1 MWELR
6 PWDWH
11 CSRWALELIKK
22 IVKLYEKHNIKIFFR
37 LDSWFAIPE
46 IYEYLEQENIWYT
59 IKLKSNSC
67 ITKIAEKLALEK
79 KIKPWENKIFEFEY
93 SAGSWKQRRRIICSL
108 DWIEKET
115 KESKKDKKNKK
126 WAKQFSLFPNYSFI
140 VTNDKKMSEQDILSL
155 YNWRATVETCIEE
168 AKNGFWINRL
178 SHKKFEVN
186 QAMFQVH
193 LLAMQIS
200 QIFRKH
206 TIAVKKNI
214 EEETEKYTKQEHN
227 WKFEWIK
234 KVGRKMFSC
243 PTIQTLRK
251 TLLEIPT
258 RVTFWHRKRI
268 FNFERTFWGK
278 DLYQKVM
285 KKMQSIKI

>member
-1 MWELR
+1 M
-6 PWDWH
+6 
-11 CSRWALELIKK
+11 
-22 IVKLYEKHNIKIFFR
+22 
-37 LDSWFAIPE
+37 
-46 IYEYLEQENIWYT
+46 
-59 IKLKSNSC
+59 
-67 ITKIAEKLALEK
+67 
-79 KIKPWENKIFEFEY
+79 
-93 SAGSWKQRRRIICSL
+93 
-108 DWIEKET
+108 EKET

-140 VTNDKKMSEQDILSL
+140 VTNDKEMSEQEILSF

-186 QAMFQVH
+186 QVMFQVH
-193 LLAMQIS
+193 LLAMQTS
-200 QIFRKH
+200 QIFRKY
-206 TIAVKKNI
+206 TIAVEKNI
-214 EEETEKYTKQEHN
+214 EEETKEYTKQEYN

-234 KVGRKMFSC
+234 KIGRKMFSC

-251 TLLEIPT
+251 TLLDIPT
-258 RVTFWHRKRI
+258 RVTFWQRKRI

-285 KKMQSIKI
+285 DKMQRIIPIQV